1 MYQITLITLIAQAC
15 HMGSRVVASLFAIE
29 LGANPFMIGALI
41 SIYAL
46 FPVLFALYSGRLSD
60 RLGPRRPMLAGMSVL
75 GAGLLVPF
83 LVPTL
88 PALYVSS
95 ALIGLGF
102 VVFNVSIQNLAG
114 GLGPPEQ
121 RMRNFSTQALGYAGG
136 HLAGPV
142 TAGYAIEYVGFSRG
156 YLIFALLMLVPLI
169 VLAFNKALNLPP
181 QPVTAERRS
190 TLALLRAPA
199 LRRAVIIGGLMTTG
213 WDLYTFYVPIYGHS
227 IGLSASQ
234 IGLAIGAFASAL
246 LLVRSLMPA
255 LVRRWSEERVLS
267 GSMLLAGLTC
277 LAFPFVE
284 TFTLLLAVSF
294 VMGLGL
300 GCGAPL
306 SLVLAY
312 NRAPAGRSGEAMGL
326 RQTVNKGTEV
336 LMPVIFGTLSTALGM
351 LPVFWLDGLML
362 SMGGW
367 LMHREAGAAG
377 KHAPAKTKVP

>member
-121 RMRNFSTQALGYAGG
+121 RTRNFSTQALGYAGG

-227 IGLSASQ
+227 IGLPASTIGNILGMFAAATFVVRIALPAFTRRFGVEPVLTAAMFTAAVLFLPFPLVDIVPVLFVLSFG
-234 IGLAIGAFASAL
+234 IGL
-246 LLVRSLMPA
+246 
-255 LVRRWSEERVLS
+255 
-267 GSMLLAGLTC
+267 T
-277 LAFPFVE
+277 
-284 TFTLLLAVSF
+284 
-294 VMGLGL
+294 L
-300 GCGAPL
+300 GCGQPL
-306 SLVLAY
+306 TLTLAY
-312 NRAPAGRSGEAMGL
+312 NNSPPGRSGEVTGL
-326 RQTVNKGTEV
+326 RLFINNVTHIGVPLAAG
-336 LMPVIFGTLSTALGM
+336 ALGAA
-351 LPVFWLDGLML
+351 LGVAPVFWT
-362 SMGGW
+362 S
-367 LMHREAGAAG
+367 AAILFVTG
-377 KHAPAKTKVP
+377 HLTRKNP